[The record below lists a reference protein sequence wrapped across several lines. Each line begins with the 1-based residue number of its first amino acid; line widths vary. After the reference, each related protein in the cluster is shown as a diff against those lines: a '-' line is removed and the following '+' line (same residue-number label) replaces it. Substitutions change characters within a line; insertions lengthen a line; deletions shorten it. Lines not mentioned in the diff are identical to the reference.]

1 MRRFVSLVAAVLA
14 LGAFALGAFTLIVA
28 QEDPDRAGDGG
39 ACATPGATPL
49 ASPLASPAASPVASL
64 VASPCPEVGTP
75 VGAQAS
81 GDTVTVEMVD
91 IAFAPAQFSVPANTP
106 VQVAL
111 PNRGRAVHNF
121 SIDQLG
127 IKVDVPP
134 GQAGQTTINAPTG
147 TYEYYCDEPGHAE
160 AGMVGTLTIP

>member
-1 MRRFVSLVAAVLA
+1 MHRFVSLVAAVLA
-14 LGAFALGAFTLIVA
+14 LGAFTLGAFTLIVA
-28 QEDPDRAGDGG
+28 QEERNGG
-39 ACATPGATPL
+39 ACATPGATPV
-49 ASPLASPAASPVASL
+49 ASPLASPAAFPAASPVTSP

-75 VGAQAS
+75 VGAQAP
-81 GDTVTVEMVD
+81 GDAVTVEMVD
-91 IAFAPAQFSVPANTP
+91 IAFVPAQFSVPADTP

-121 SIDQLG
+121 SIDELG

-134 GQAGQTTINAPTG
+134 GQAGQTTITAPTG